1 MRVLLIADME
11 GVSWITDHRECWPCF
26 PEYWRTGRRRMT
38 ADVVAAASGLLKGG
52 ASEVVVQNAHGLGG
66 WPNLLSEELPERC
79 EMLGDRPLDG
89 GFDAHFQVGFHARCG
104 TNDGFVSHTHVPD
117 FRIEVAGRLVT
128 ECHFNAWS
136 AGTPLLG
143 ITGDA
148 ALEPEID
155 GALEGTPF
163 LAVKRSS
170 SRTDTAPLHAS
181 PAESCE
187 AIRAFARRCATGFSE
202 RSTAALPSR
211 FTVRFS
217 MNAQLAGAVG
227 DESGLRRESPSVL
240 AIGTGDWTGELRPA
254 WLAAVGAAIEPLLE
268 VTDGLDLSSEAAL
281 ERQDPAALEHYRR
294 FWYNWL
300 KADFERWIP

>member
-38 ADVVAAASGLLKGG
+38 ADVVAAASGLLEGG
-52 ASEVVVQNAHGLGG
+52 ASEVVVQNAHGLG
-66 WPNLLSEELPERC
+66 
-79 EMLGDRPLDG
+79 DRPLDA

-117 FRIEVAGRLVT
+117 FRIEVAGRLIT

-155 GALEGTPF
+155 GALEGTPY

-181 PAESCE
+181 PAETCE
-187 AIRAFARRCATGFSE
+187 AIRAFARRCAIGFSE
-202 RSTAALPSR
+202 RSTAALPER

-227 DESGLRRESPSVL
+227 DESGLRRESPSEL
-240 AIGTGDWTGELRPA
+240 AIETSDWTGELRPA
-254 WLAAVGAAIEPLLE
+254 
-268 VTDGLDLSSEAAL
+268 
-281 ERQDPAALEHYRR
+281 
-294 FWYNWL
+294 
-300 KADFERWIP
+300 